1 MLVKELNVPVQ
12 PRIYLANEHEIAP
25 DHIDSD
31 AVAVL
36 TRLREAGH
44 IAYLV
49 GGGVRDLL
57 AKQLPKDF
65 DISTSASPE
74 EVKRLFSRQCL
85 LIGRRFRLA
94 HVRFGTKVIE
104 VSTFRSGES
113 GDDLIVRDN
122 QWGTPEEDAKRRD
135 FTINGLFL
143 DPAHHQV
150 IDFVGGWEDIHG
162 RILRTIGDPTIR
174 FRQDPV
180 RMIRLLK
187 FRARFGFEIEP
198 ETRKAL
204 SNCKGEILKSAPA
217 RVLEELLRMLESGAS
232 RPFFQQLSET
242 GLLVLLLPW
251 VAQFLKTANGP
262 QIYTLLGHADQW
274 KSEQGRPLDRA
285 VVAAG
290 LLFPILERE
299 LKIQFEDKGK
309 TPHISDVTSLAHAL
323 VHGVETNSFPPFTK
337 RMKYAW
343 NFILTTQYR
352 FEPLSKKIQPRSRLL
367 RHADFPQALAFLKL
381 RAIADPTLIPLVE
394 EWTLLDEQYAAEGSP
409 RDEPPEDI
417 VGRPRRRRTGGGR
430 PHSSPHHRQSH
441 GR

>member
-1 MLVKELNVPVQ
+1 VQ
-12 PRIYLANEHEIAP
+12 PKIYHADEHEIDP
-25 DHIDSD
+25 DHIDAD
-31 AVAVL
+31 AL
-36 TRLREAGH
+36 TILTTLRKAGH

-57 AKQLPKDF
+57 AKLRPKDF

-74 EVKRLFSRQCL
+74 EIKRLFSRQCL

-94 HVRFGTKVIE
+94 HIRFGSKVFE

-113 GDDLIVRDN
+113 GDDLIIRDN
-122 QWGTPEEDAKRRD
+122 QWGTPEEDARRRD

-143 DPAHHQV
+143 DPGQHQV
-150 IDFVGGWEDIHG
+150 IDFVGGWEDIHA

-187 FRARFGFEIEP
+187 FRARFGFDVEP
-198 ETRKAL
+198 ETKHAL
-204 SNCKGEILKSAPA
+204 HACKGEILKSAPA
-217 RVLEELLRMLESGAS
+217 RVLEELLRMLESGAAS
-232 RPFFQQLSET
+232 AFFEQLSET
-242 GLLVLLLPW
+242 GLLTFLLPW
-251 VAQFLKTANGP
+251 MTQFLKTPNGS
-262 QIYTLLGHADQW
+262 QIFTLLQHADQW
-274 KSEQGRPLDRA
+274 KNEQGKPLDRA

-299 LKIQFEDKGK
+299 MKIQFEDKGK
-309 TPHISDVTSLAHAL
+309 TPHMGDITSLTHAL
-323 VHGVETNSFPPFTK
+323 VHGVERNSFPPFTK

-343 NFILTTQYR
+343 NFILSSQYR
-352 FEPLSKKIQPRSRLL
+352 FEPLVKKVQPRARLL

-381 RAIADPTLIPLVE
+381 RALGNPTLNALAE
-394 EWTLLDEQYAAEGSP
+394 EWTLLDEQYSAEGSP
-409 RDEPPEDI
+409 RDAPPEDV
-417 VGRPRRRRTGGGR
+417 VGRPRHRRRPR
-430 PHSSPHHRQSH
+430 SQPRSLHPQRQSH